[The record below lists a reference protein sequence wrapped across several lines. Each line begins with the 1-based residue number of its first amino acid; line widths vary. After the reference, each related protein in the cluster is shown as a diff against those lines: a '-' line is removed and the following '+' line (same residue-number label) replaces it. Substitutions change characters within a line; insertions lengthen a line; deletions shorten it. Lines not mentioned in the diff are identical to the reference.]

1 MKTFSAICLAL
12 LAGGL
17 SASAQ
22 GQEKEIEVIVEN
34 PWNAEKIDEPVVID
48 LSSLGAGFT
57 VKSATVFDG
66 TNEIPS
72 QLDDM
77 NGDTRGFCHQPAGF
91 GQEDTQRHTIQS

>member
-34 PWNAEKIDEPVVID
+34 PWNAEKIDAVSYTHLTLP
-48 LSSLGAGFT
+48 T
-57 VKSATVFDG
+57 TC
-66 TNEIPS
+66 
-72 QLDDM
+72 
-77 NGDTRGFCHQPAGF
+77 RGCRSRWSPYH
-91 GQEDTQRHTIQS
+91 